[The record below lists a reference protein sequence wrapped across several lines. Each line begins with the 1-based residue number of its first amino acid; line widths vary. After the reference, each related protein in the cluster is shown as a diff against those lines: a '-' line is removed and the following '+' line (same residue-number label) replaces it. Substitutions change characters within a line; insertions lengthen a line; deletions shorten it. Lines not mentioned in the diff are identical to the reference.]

1 MHYDHNK
8 LKLTCKKY
16 LRNGGGFSQDARSE
30 FVASTSTKWI
40 TSPMKDFMKCHVQ
53 WLSYP
58 LTQAYLQEIFV
69 EREWVSRCKERV
81 RSCLV
86 HKGLHLPWTMEDFY
100 ETSCLVVAPNL
111 SLLVRH
117 QNGHSLTAHQIFTFI
132 LFRFNPVSSY
142 QHILMP
148 LQDFHI
154 NIWDSIHTC
163 RPSSNH
169 ECHVVDLLLS
179 IHPLE

>member
-8 LKLTCKKY
+8 LKLTCRKH
-16 LRNGGGFSQDARSE
+16 LRNGGGFFQDARSE
-30 FVASTSTKWI
+30 FVASTSTEWI

-58 LTQAYLQEIFV
+58 LTQAYLQETFV

-86 HKGLHLPWTMEDFY
+86 HKGLHLPWTMEGFY

-117 QNGHSLTAHQIFTFI
+117 QNGHSLHIRCSHLFFLGLIQFPATSTYRCHYKTSTSTYGIQFT
-132 LFRFNPVSSY
+132 LADPVVTMSA
-142 QHILMP
+142 M
-148 LQDFHI
+148 
-154 NIWDSIHTC
+154 
-163 RPSSNH
+163 
-169 ECHVVDLLLS
+169 
-179 IHPLE
+179 